1 MRIGII
7 GLINHDTIFMAG
19 GRRIQDL
26 GGILYNVTV
35 MADLAGEGDELFPIS
50 RIGAECYDAM
60 RAILDPRPAVS
71 TNGISLSRTGTSRN
85 RIRYDEDMEKVE
97 QLTNHVAPIPLEQ
110 IEPFLDL
117 DALLVNFIVGDD
129 ITLDTMEAVRERASG
144 LLYLDVHN
152 LCLGID
158 AEGYRRRRAP
168 GDWRRW
174 IEMFDVVQMNEVEA
188 RLLAGADDRAAAPG
202 GTGGPRGQNVPGG
215 PGGSGGPGGPGGK
228 GGQGGT
234 KGQDGPDGPDESGG
248 PGRPLEA
255 EEDFI
260 AFGRSVIALGPTVC
274 VITRG
279 PLGPVTVFRKDREAS
294 AYAIPSEAV
303 RDVVDTT
310 GCGDAFAAGF
320 VTEYAASR
328 DPVGAT
334 RLANRV
340 ASVNCTVA
348 GMPET
353 GTFSGVRI

>member
-26 GGILYNVTV
+26 GGILYNTTV
-35 MADLAGEGDELFPIS
+35 MADLVGDGDRVYPIS

-60 RAILDPRPAVS
+60 RAILDSRPAAS
-71 TNGISLSRTGTSRN
+71 TRGVALSRKGTSRN
-85 RIRYDEDMEKVE
+85 RIRYDGALEKVE
-97 QLTNHVAPIPLEQ
+97 QLTNHVGPIPLEQ

-129 ITLDTMEAVRERASG
+129 ISLKNMETIRGSASG

-168 GDWRRW
+168 ADWRRW

-188 RLLAGADDRAAAPG
+188 RLLAGAGNEAATAS
-202 GTGGPRGQNVPGG
+202 RG
-215 PGGSGGPGGPGGK
+215 
-228 GGQGGT
+228 
-234 KGQDGPDGPDESGG
+234 
-248 PGRPLEA
+248 PLEA
-255 EEDFI
+255 EDDFI
-260 AFGRSVIALGPTVC
+260 AFGRSITTLGPSVCTV
-274 VITRG
+274 TRG
-279 PLGPVTVFRKDREAS
+279 ALGPVTVYREDNS
-294 AYAIPSEAV
+294 VKSVVIPSVPVTEM
-303 RDVVDTT
+303 VDTT

-320 VTEYAASR
+320 VTEYLASK
-328 DPVGAT
+328 DPARAT

-348 GMPET
+348 GLPER
-353 GTFSGVRI
+353 GTFDDVRI

>member
-7 GLINHDTIFMAG
+7 GLINHDTIYMAG

-26 GGILYNVTV
+26 GGILYNTTV
-35 MADLAGEGDELFPIS
+35 MADLVDEGDALYPIS
-50 RIGAECYDAM
+50 RIGTDCYDAM
-60 RAILDPRPAVS
+60 RAMLDPRSAVS
-71 TNGISLSRTGTSRN
+71 NRGVRVSPAGTSRN
-85 RIRYDEDMEKVE
+85 RIRYDETMEKVE
-97 QLTNHVAPIPLEQ
+97 QLTNHIGPIPFDQ

-117 DALLVNFIVGDD
+117 DTLLVNFIVGDD
-129 ITLDTMEAVRERASG
+129 ISLATMAAVREKATG

-158 AEGYRRRRAP
+158 AEGFRRRRAP
-168 GDWRRW
+168 EDWQRW

-188 RLLAGADDRAAAPG
+188 RLLAGVAGAGDQAGDLLEAADGAGGSGRPG
-202 GTGGPRGQNVPGG
+202 GAGRP
-215 PGGSGGPGGPGGK
+215 GGPGGPGEPN
-228 GGQGGT
+228 QPAAL
-234 KGQDGPDGPDESGG
+234 DGP
-248 PGRPLEA
+248 LVT

-260 AFGRSVIALGPTVC
+260 AFGQSVTALGPSVC

-279 PLGPVTVFRKDREAS
+279 PLGPVTVYRKDRETRAI
-294 AYAIPSEAV
+294 AIPSEPA
-303 RDVVDTT
+303 REVVDTT

-320 VTEYAASR
+320 VVEYAATK

-348 GMPET
+348 GLPEP
-353 GTFSGVRI
+353 GTFTGVRS

>member
-7 GLINHDTIFMAG
+7 GLINHDTIYMAG

-26 GGILYNVTV
+26 GGILYNTTV
-35 MADLAGEGDELFPIS
+35 MADLVGEGDELFPIS
-50 RIGAECYDAM
+50 RIGADCYDAM

-71 TNGISLSRTGTSRN
+71 TRGISLSRTGTSRN
-85 RIRYDEDMEKVE
+85 RIRYDEDLEKVE
-97 QLTNHVAPIPLEQ
+97 QLTNHVGPIPLGQ

-129 ITLDTMEAVRERASG
+129 IALETMETVRGSASG

-158 AEGYRRRRAP
+158 AEGYRHRRAP
-168 GDWRRW
+168 RDWQQW

-188 RLLAGADDRAAAPG
+188 RLLAGSDHETEADRP
-202 GTGGPRGQNVPGG
+202 
-215 PGGSGGPGGPGGK
+215 
-228 GGQGGT
+228 
-234 KGQDGPDGPDESGG
+234 GG
-248 PGRPLEA
+248 PGRPGGQGGPDGPSGPGEA
-255 EEDFI
+255 GGSGRPLDTAEDFI
-260 AFGRSVIALGPTVC
+260 AFGRSVISLGPSVC

-279 PLGPVTVFRKDREAS
+279 PLGPVTVYRKDREAE
-294 AYAIPSEAV
+294 AFAIPSEPV
-303 RDVVDTT
+303 RHVIDTT

-320 VTEYAASR
+320 VTEYAASK
-328 DPVGAT
+328 DPVRAT

-348 GMPET
+348 GLPER
-353 GTFSGVRI
+353 GTFDDVRI

>member
-1 MRIGII
+1 MRVGII

-26 GGILYNVTV
+26 GGILYNTTV
-35 MADLAGEGDELFPIS
+35 MADLLGEGDGLYPIS
-50 RIGAECYDAM
+50 RIGADCYDAM
-60 RAILDPRPAVS
+60 RALLDPRPVVS
-71 TNGISLSRTGTSRN
+71 IRGVSLSRTGTSRN
-85 RIRYDEDMEKVE
+85 QIRYDEDMEKVE
-97 QLTNHVAPIPLEQ
+97 QLTNHIGPIPLEQ

-129 ITLDTMEAVRERASG
+129 ISLETVESIRAKATG

-188 RLLAGADDRAAAPG
+188 RLLAGVAGTGNEASEGRPDGPG
-202 GTGGPRGQNVPGG
+202 GVGGPGGAGG
-215 PGGSGGPGGPGGK
+215 PGGS
-228 GGQGGT
+228 
-234 KGQDGPDGPDESGG
+234 
-248 PGRPLEA
+248 LEA
-255 EEDFI
+255 EDDFI
-260 AFGRSVIALGPTVC
+260 AFGRSVIALGPSVC
-274 VITRG
+274 IITRG
-279 PLGPVTVFRKDREAS
+279 ALGPVTAYRKDRETEAFV
-294 AYAIPSEAV
+294 IPSEPV
-303 RDVVDTT
+303 PDVVDTT

-320 VTEYAASR
+320 VTEYTASK
-328 DPVGAT
+328 DPVRAT

-348 GMPET
+348 GLPET
-353 GTFSGVRI
+353 GAFANVRT

>member
-7 GLINHDTIFMAG
+7 GLINHDTIYMAG

-26 GGILYNVTV
+26 GGILYNTTV
-35 MADLAGEGDELFPIS
+35 MADLVDEGDALFPIS
-50 RIGAECYDAM
+50 RIGADCYDAM

-71 TNGISLSRTGTSRN
+71 TRGISLSPAGTSRN
-85 RIRYDEDMEKVE
+85 RIRYDEDLEKIE
-97 QLTNHVAPIPLEQ
+97 QLTNHVGSISLEQ

-129 ITLDTMEAVRERASG
+129 VTLETMKAVRGSASG

-168 GDWRRW
+168 GNWQRW

-188 RLLAGADDRAAAPG
+188 RLLAGSDHEVAA
-202 GTGGPRGQNVPGG
+202 
-215 PGGSGGPGGPGGK
+215 GGSGGP
-228 GGQGGT
+228 
-234 KGQDGPDGPDESGG
+234 
-248 PGRPLEA
+248 LEA
-255 EEDFI
+255 EDDFI
-260 AFGRSVIALGPTVC
+260 AFGTSVISLGPSVC

-279 PLGPVTVFRKDREAS
+279 PLGPVTVYRKDGEPKAF
-294 AYAIPSEAV
+294 AIPSEPV
-303 RDVVDTT
+303 RDVIDTT

-320 VTEYAASR
+320 VTEFAASK

-348 GMPET
+348 GLPER
-353 GTFSGVRI
+353 GTFDNVRI

>member
-26 GGILYNVTV
+26 GGILYNTTV
-35 MADLAGEGDELFPIS
+35 MADLVGVGDELFPIS
-50 RIGAECYDAM
+50 RIGADCYDAM
-60 RAILDPRPAVS
+60 RAILDPRPAVN
-71 TNGISLSRTGTSRN
+71 TRGISLSPTGTSRN
-85 RIRYDEDMEKVE
+85 RIRYDEDLEKIE
-97 QLTNHVAPIPLEQ
+97 QLTNHVGAISLEQ

-129 ITLDTMEAVRERASG
+129 ISLETMKAVRGSASG

-168 GDWRRW
+168 GDWQRW

-188 RLLAGADDRAAAPG
+188 RLLAGSDHEAAADEPGGAG
-202 GTGGPRGQNVPGG
+202 GTGGPGAAGRPDESYGTDRPGAAGGPAAPGG
-215 PGGSGGPGGPGGK
+215 PGG
-228 GGQGGT
+228 
-234 KGQDGPDGPDESGG
+234 
-248 PGRPLEA
+248 PLET
-255 EEDFI
+255 EDDFI
-260 AFGRSVIALGPTVC
+260 AFGRSVISLGPSVC

-279 PLGPVTVFRKDREAS
+279 PLGPVTVYRKDREAKTF
-294 AYAIPSEAV
+294 AIPSEPV
-303 RDVVDTT
+303 RDVIDTT

-320 VTEYAASR
+320 VTEFAASR

-348 GMPET
+348 GLPER
-353 GTFSGVRI
+353 GTFDDVRI

>member
-1 MRIGII
+1 MDIGII

-26 GGILYNVTV
+26 GGILYNTTV
-35 MADLAGEGDELFPIS
+35 MADLVGEGDALYPIS
-50 RIGAECYDAM
+50 RIGTDCYDAM
-60 RAILDPRPAVS
+60 RAMLDPRPAVS
-71 TNGISLSRTGTSRN
+71 IRGVRVSRTGTSRN

-97 QLTNHVAPIPLEQ
+97 QLTNHIGPIPFEQ

-129 ITLDTMEAVRERASG
+129 ISLETMAAVRNKATG

-168 GDWRRW
+168 EDWHRW

-188 RLLAGADDRAAAPG
+188 RLLAGAAGVADRRRPG
-202 GTGGPRGQNVPGG
+202 GRSGGRTRRTRRIQAG
-215 PGGSGGPGGPGGK
+215 PGG
-228 GGQGGT
+228 QMET
-234 KGQDGPDGPDESGG
+234 
-248 PGRPLEA
+248 

-260 AFGRSVIALGPTVC
+260 AFGRSVIALGPSVC

-279 PLGPVTVFRKDREAS
+279 PLGPVTVYRKDRKPEAFV
-294 AYAIPSEAV
+294 IPSEPV

-320 VTEYAASR
+320 VVEYAATK

-348 GMPET
+348 GLPEPGSFT
-353 GTFSGVRI
+353 DVRI

>member
-1 MRIGII
+1 MRVGII

-26 GGILYNVTV
+26 GGILYNTAV
-35 MADLAGEGDELFPIS
+35 MADLVDEGDGLFPIS
-50 RIGAECYDAM
+50 RIGADCYDAM
-60 RAILDPRPAVS
+60 RAMLDPRPGVS
-71 TNGISLSRTGTSRN
+71 RRGVRVSRTGTSRN
-85 RIRYDEDMEKVE
+85 RIRYDEEMEKVE
-97 QLTNHVAPIPLEQ
+97 QLTNHIGPIPFEQ

-129 ITLDTMEAVRERASG
+129 ISLETMAAVRERATG

-158 AEGYRRRRAP
+158 EEGYRRRRAP
-168 GDWRRW
+168 GDWQRW

-188 RLLAGADDRAAAPG
+188 RLLAGVAVAGEQVVEMSDRPD
-202 GTGGPRGQNVPGG
+202 
-215 PGGSGGPGGPGGK
+215 GSGGPGRSGVPGK
-228 GGQGGT
+228 
-234 KGQDGPDGPDESGG
+234 PDGSGG
-248 PGRPLEA
+248 PGRSDGPGRPYGESGLSGHLEA
-255 EEDFI
+255 EDDFI
-260 AFGRSVIALGPTVC
+260 AFGRSVTALGPTVC

-279 PLGPVTVFRKDREAS
+279 PLGPVTVYRSDRETRAI
-294 AYAIPSEAV
+294 AIPSEPV

-320 VTEYAASR
+320 VVEYAASK

-348 GMPET
+348 GLPEP
-353 GTFSGVRI
+353 GTFSGVRS

>member
-1 MRIGII
+1 MRVGII

-26 GGILYNVTV
+26 GGILYNTTV
-35 MADLAGEGDELFPIS
+35 MADLVGEGDALYPIS
-50 RIGAECYDAM
+50 RIGTDCYDAM
-60 RAILDPRPAVS
+60 RAMLDPRSVVS
-71 TNGISLSRTGTSRN
+71 NRAIRVSRTGTSRN

-97 QLTNHVAPIPLEQ
+97 QLTNHIGPIPFEQ
-110 IEPFLDL
+110 IEPFLGL

-129 ITLDTMEAVRERASG
+129 ISLETMAAVRERATG

-168 GDWRRW
+168 EDWQRW
-174 IEMFDVVQMNEVEA
+174 IEMFDVIQMNEVEA
-188 RLLAGADDRAAAPG
+188 RLLAGVNNEAEAAGRAGDQAVGRPG
-202 GTGGPRGQNVPGG
+202 GL
-215 PGGSGGPGGPGGK
+215 
-228 GGQGGT
+228 
-234 KGQDGPDGPDESGG
+234 
-248 PGRPLEA
+248 LEA
-255 EEDFI
+255 EDDFI
-260 AFGRSVIALGPTVC
+260 AFGRSVIALGPSVC

-279 PLGPVTVFRKDREAS
+279 PIGPVTVYRTDRETRAI
-294 AYAIPSEAV
+294 AIPSEPA
-303 RDVVDTT
+303 RAVVDTT

-320 VTEYAASR
+320 VVEYAATE

-348 GMPET
+348 GLPEP
-353 GTFSGVRI
+353 GTFSDIRPTRPR

>member
-26 GGILYNVTV
+26 GGILYNTTV
-35 MADLAGEGDELFPIS
+35 MDDLVGEGDALYPIS
-50 RIGAECYDAM
+50 RIGADCYDAM
-60 RAILDPRPAVS
+60 RTILDPRPAVS
-71 TNGISLSRTGTSRN
+71 DLGVRVSRSGTSRN
-85 RIRYDEDMEKVE
+85 RIRYDESMEKVE
-97 QLTNHVAPIPLEQ
+97 QLTNHIDPIPFEQ

-129 ITLDTMEAVRERASG
+129 ISLETMAAVREKAAG

-152 LCLGID
+152 LCLAID

-168 GDWRRW
+168 ENWHRW

-188 RLLAGADDRAAAPG
+188 RLLAGVTVAGEQA
-202 GTGGPRGQNVPGG
+202 GGPVEAMGGSNG
-215 PGGSGGPGGPGGK
+215 PGGSGGSNG
-228 GGQGGT
+228 
-234 KGQDGPDGPDESGG
+234 SGG
-248 PGRPLEA
+248 PGRPGGLGGPLDSED
-255 EEDFI
+255 DFI
-260 AFGRSVIALGPTVC
+260 AFGRSVTALGPSVC

-279 PLGPVTVFRKDREAS
+279 PLGPVTVYRKNRESEALV
-294 AYAIPSEAV
+294 IPSEPAG
-303 RDVVDTT
+303 DVVDTT

-320 VTEYAASR
+320 VVEFPATK

-348 GMPET
+348 GLPET
-353 GTFSGVRI
+353 GTFSGLRA

>member
-1 MRIGII
+1 MHVGII

-26 GGILYNVTV
+26 GGILYNTTV
-35 MADLAGEGDELFPIS
+35 MADLVGEGDALYPIS
-50 RIGAECYDAM
+50 RIGTDCYDAM
-60 RAILDPRPAVS
+60 RAMLDPRPVVS
-71 TNGISLSRTGTSRN
+71 NRGIRVSQKGTSRN
-85 RIRYDEDMEKVE
+85 RIRYDEDLEKVE
-97 QLTNHVAPIPLEQ
+97 QLTNHIGPIPFEQ

-129 ITLDTMEAVRERASG
+129 ISLETMAAVREKATG
-144 LLYLDVHN
+144 MLYLDVHN

-168 GDWRRW
+168 EDWQRW

-188 RLLAGADDRAAAPG
+188 RLLAGAAGAGEQEAERAVRSAGSGRPGEPG
-202 GTGGPRGQNVPGG
+202 GTSEPDGPGRPGG
-215 PGGSGGPGGPGGK
+215 PGGL
-228 GGQGGT
+228 
-234 KGQDGPDGPDESGG
+234 
-248 PGRPLEA
+248 LEA

-260 AFGRSVIALGPTVC
+260 AFGRTVIALGPSVC

-279 PLGPVTVFRKDREAS
+279 PLGPVTVYQEDREPEAFV
-294 AYAIPSEAV
+294 IPSEPV
-303 RDVVDTT
+303 GDVVDTT

-320 VTEYAASR
+320 VVEYAATK
-328 DPVGAT
+328 DPVRAT

-348 GMPET
+348 GLPEP
-353 GTFSGVRI
+353 GTFSGVRS

>member
-1 MRIGII
+1 MRVGII
-7 GLINHDTIFMAG
+7 GLINHDTIFMAD

-26 GGILYNVTV
+26 GGILYNITV
-35 MADLAGEGDELFPIS
+35 MADLVGEGDELFPIS

-71 TNGISLSRTGTSRN
+71 TRGVTLSRTGTSRN

-129 ITLDTMEAVRERASG
+129 ITLDTMEAVREQASG

-188 RLLAGADDRAAAPG
+188 RLLAGADDRAAATGGPG
-202 GTGGPRGQNVPGG
+202 GTGEQDGPGG
-215 PGGSGGPGGPGGK
+215 PGAAGEPGGQDGQGESGESGGPGGPGRAL
-228 GGQGGT
+228 
-234 KGQDGPDGPDESGG
+234 ES
-248 PGRPLEA
+248 

-260 AFGRSVIALGPTVC
+260 AFGRSVIALGPSVC

-279 PLGPVTVFRKDREAS
+279 PLGPVTVYRKGREAS
-294 AYAIPSEAV
+294 AYAIPSEPV

-320 VTEYAASR
+320 VTEYAASQ

-348 GMPET
+348 GLPER
-353 GTFSGVRI
+353 GTFDDVRI

>member
-7 GLINHDTIFMAG
+7 GLINNDTIFMAG

-26 GGILYNVTV
+26 GGILYNTTV
-35 MADLAGEGDELFPIS
+35 MADLVGEDDELLPIS
-50 RIGAECYDAM
+50 RIGADCYDAM

-71 TNGISLSRTGTSRN
+71 TRGISLSPTGTSRN
-85 RIRYDEDMEKVE
+85 RIRYDEDLEKIE
-97 QLTNHVAPIPLEQ
+97 QLTNHVGSISLEQ

-129 ITLDTMEAVRERASG
+129 ISLETMKAVRGRASG

-168 GDWRRW
+168 GDWQRW

-188 RLLAGADDRAAAPG
+188 RLLAGSDHEAA
-202 GTGGPRGQNVPGG
+202 VGG
-215 PGGSGGPGGPGGK
+215 PGAAGGP
-228 GGQGGT
+228 
-234 KGQDGPDGPDESGG
+234 
-248 PGRPLEA
+248 LET
-255 EEDFI
+255 EDDFI
-260 AFGRSVIALGPTVC
+260 AFGRSVISLGPSVC

-279 PLGPVTVFRKDREAS
+279 PLGPVTVYRKDSEAK
-294 AYAIPSEAV
+294 AFAIPSEPV
-303 RDVVDTT
+303 RDVIDTT

-320 VTEYAASR
+320 ATEFAASK

-348 GMPET
+348 GLPER
-353 GTFSGVRI
+353 GTFEDARI

>member
-1 MRIGII
+1 MRVGII

-26 GGILYNVTV
+26 GGILYNTTV
-35 MADLAGEGDELFPIS
+35 MADLVHEGDGLYPIS
-50 RIGAECYDAM
+50 RIGADCYDAM

-71 TNGISLSRTGTSRN
+71 NHGVRVSRSGTSRN

-97 QLTNHVAPIPLEQ
+97 QLTNHIGPIPFEQ

-129 ITLDTMEAVRERASG
+129 ISLETMAAVRERATG

-168 GDWRRW
+168 EDWHRW

-188 RLLAGADDRAAAPG
+188 RLLAGVAVAGDQAGEMADR
-202 GTGGPRGQNVPGG
+202 
-215 PGGSGGPGGPGGK
+215 S
-228 GGQGGT
+228 GGQGGQG
-234 KGQDGPDGPDESGG
+234 GQGG
-248 PGRPLEA
+248 LLEA
-255 EEDFI
+255 EGDFV
-260 AFGRSVIALGPTVC
+260 AFGRSVTALGPSVC

-279 PLGPVTVFRKDREAS
+279 PLGPVTVYRTDRETT
-294 AYAIPSEAV
+294 AIAVPSEPA
-303 RDVVDTT
+303 REVVDTT

-320 VTEYAASR
+320 VVEYAATK

-348 GMPET
+348 GLPET
-353 GTFSGVRI
+353 GTFSDLRS